1 MEIDH
6 SRAVAEPAM
15 LRVGFAVTLAALA
28 TVATLGANSM
38 RPLPAMIGAGVL
50 AAACVGVAL
59 TATRWPR
66 TALVAVPALLGVY
79 FATGGADGPIYLL
92 PALAAFGASSARP
105 VRELAVPGLVAG
117 LVLAVGM
124 TARVVV
130 TGYPAWV
137 AMWQTLGTAAIA
149 VAAAAVGLWRSARRD
164 ANAERVRR
172 AATEEQLRIAR
183 DLHDGVGHGLA
194 VIAMQAGVALHVL
207 DRDPDAVRAALVAIR
222 DTSRDALG
230 ELRAELTTLTGDTAE
245 RRPQR
250 GLADL
255 PVLVDRIRA
264 AGLVVDVQVPAH
276 PLPTDVDHVA
286 YAIVAEA
293 MTNVLRHAQADT
305 VIVEIADE
313 GRAVT
318 VRVADDGRGR
328 TTSASTGGLGLRA
341 MEDRAAALGGTLI
354 AEPGPERG
362 FVVRAVL
369 PVGASE
375 RVEDSL

>member
-6 SRAVAEPAM
+6 SRAVAEPVM

>member
-1 MEIDH
+1 MGNDH
-6 SRAVAEPAM
+6 SRAVAEPVM

-79 FATGGADGPIYLL
+79 FATGGADGPIFLL
-92 PALAAFGASSARP
+92 PALAAFGAASARP

-207 DRDPDAVRAALVAIR
+207 DRDPDVVRAALVAIR

-286 YAIVAEA
+286 YSIVAEA

-369 PVGASE
+369 PVGESE

>member
-1 MEIDH
+1 MGIDH
-6 SRAVAEPAM
+6 SRAVADPVM
-15 LRVGFAVTLAALA
+15 LRVGFAVTLAALV

-59 TATRWPR
+59 TAPRWPR
-66 TALVAVPALLGVY
+66 TALIAAPALVGLY
-79 FATGGADGPIYLL
+79 FATGGADGPIFLL
-92 PALAAFGASSARP
+92 PALTAFGAASVRP
-105 VRELAVPGLVAG
+105 VRELTTPGLIAG
-117 LVLAVGM
+117 LVLVAGM

-137 AMWQTLGTAAIA
+137 AMWQTLGTAALA
-149 VAAAAVGLWRSARRD
+149 VAAAAVGFWRSARRD

-207 DRDPDAVRAALVAIR
+207 ERDPDAVRDALVAIR

-230 ELRAELTTLTGDTAE
+230 DLRAELTTLTGDTAE

-264 AGLVVDVQVPAH
+264 AGLDVDVKVPAR
-276 PLPTDVDHVA
+276 PLPADVDHVA
-286 YAIVAEA
+286 YSIVAEA
-293 MTNVLRHAQADT
+293 MTNVLRHAQANT
-305 VIVEIADE
+305 VIVEIACE
-313 GRAVT
+313 GQT
-318 VRVADDGRGR
+318 V
-328 TTSASTGGLGLRA
+328 
-341 MEDRAAALGGTLI
+341 
-354 AEPGPERG
+354 
-362 FVVRAVL
+362 
-369 PVGASE
+369 
-375 RVEDSL
+375 

>member
-1 MEIDH
+1 MGIDH
-6 SRAVAEPAM
+6 SRAVADPVM
-15 LRVGFAVTLAALA
+15 LRVGFAVTLAALV

-59 TATRWPR
+59 TAPRWPR
-66 TALVAVPALLGVY
+66 TALIAAPALVGLY
-79 FATGGADGPIYLL
+79 FATGGADGPIFLL
-92 PALAAFGASSARP
+92 PALAAFGAASVRP
-105 VRELAVPGLVAG
+105 VRELTVPGFIAGVVLVG
-117 LVLAVGM
+117 GM

-130 TGYPAWV
+130 AGYPAWV
-137 AMWQTLGTAAIA
+137 AMWQTLGTAALA
-149 VAAAAVGLWRSARRD
+149 VAAAAVGFWRSARRD

-207 DRDPDAVRAALVAIR
+207 ERDPDAVRDALVAIR

-230 ELRAELTTLTGDTAE
+230 ELRSELTTLTGETAA

-264 AGLVVDVQVPAH
+264 AGLDVDVKVPARR
-276 PLPTDVDHVA
+276 LPADVDHVA
-286 YAIVAEA
+286 YSIVAEA
-293 MTNVLRHAQADT
+293 MTNVLRHAQANT
-305 VIVEIADE
+305 VIVEIACE
-313 GRAVT
+313 GQTVT
-318 VRVADDGRGR
+318 VRVADDGHGR
-328 TTSASTGGLGLRA
+328 ATDASTGGLGLRA
-341 MEDRAAALGGTLI
+341 MEDRAAALGGTLV

>member
-1 MEIDH
+1 
-6 SRAVAEPAM
+6 M

-207 DRDPDAVRAALVAIR
+207 DRDPGAVRDALVAIR

-286 YAIVAEA
+286 YSIVAEA